1 MFRKNESMQ
10 GKERLLKEL
19 EANNPATTHATFDT
33 YPMFSEDV
41 RRLLDIIRTN
51 THMLTLGLLDCR
63 ITREEARA
71 LAEAILKNNTLQEV
85 KLEAFMD
92 DSLELQTLL
101 SEVGEH
107 LKKNE
112 ANRSV
117 ATVPSYS

>member
-19 EANNPATTHATFDT
+19 EANNPTTIHATFDT

-41 RRLLDIIRTN
+41 DRLLDIIRNN
-51 THMLTLGLLDCR
+51 THMVTLGLLDCR
-63 ITREEARA
+63 ITREEAKA
-71 LAEAILKNNTLQEV
+71 LAEVILKNNTLQEV

-101 SEVGEH
+101 SEVRAH
-107 LKKNE
+107 LEINV
-112 ANRSV
+112 ANRNV
-117 ATVPSYS
+117 ATVPSCN